1 MEQLITEIEQVAQ
14 VEQVVREVGH
24 LLAERQSAEPIAART
39 RAEALAAF
47 GALDRPATGLLR
59 ERLGA
64 LRPQAGWL
72 TDELATALPADG
84 EWWSC
89 DATDGAVQYLLGLPH
104 WAVTATL
111 LREGRAVL
119 AVVHAPRLGATYTA
133 VRGAGA
139 RLNGR
144 RIRPSERELA
154 VAVVATSHPPTIT
167 EEPDALRRVGATTS
181 AVIGAGVLAVRN
193 LGPTALQVAQ
203 VGSGHLDAFWECGL
217 DAPNLLGGALI
228 AAEAGARVTDHA
240 GRPWQPSTST
250 GFLAA
255 PVGQHEA
262 LVRVLGAVA

>member
-1 MEQLITEIEQVAQ
+1 MEQLITEVGK
-14 VEQVVREVGH
+14 VVREVGG
-24 LLAERQSAEPIAART
+24 LLAEQQSTEPIAART

-47 GALDRPATGLLR
+47 GALDRPAAGLLR

-64 LRPQAGWL
+64 LRPQAGWPA
-72 TDELATALPADG
+72 DELETAVPADG

-111 LREGRAVL
+111 LREGEAVL
-119 AVVHAPRLGATYTA
+119 AVVHAPRLDATYTA

-144 RIRPSERELA
+144 RITPSERELET
-154 VAVVATSHPPTIT
+154 AVVATSHPPTVAGDP
-167 EEPDALRRVGATTS
+167 EALRRVGATTS
-181 AVIGAGVLAVRN
+181 AVLGAGVLAVRN

-203 VGSGHLDAFWECGL
+203 VGSGHLDAFWECGP

-240 GRPWQPSTST
+240 GRPWQPAAST

-262 LVRVLGAVA
+262 LVRVLGLVR

>member
-1 MEQLITEIEQVAQ
+1 MTQLITE
-14 VEQVVREVGH
+14 VEAVVREVGAR
-24 LLAERQSAEPIAART
+24 LAGQQGTEPTAART
-39 RAEALAAF
+39 RDEAFAAF
-47 GALDRPATGLLR
+47 RELDQPATELLR
-59 ERLGA
+59 ERLGP

-72 TDELATALPADG
+72 DDELDSALPADG

-111 LREGRAVL
+111 LREGEAVL
-119 AVVHAPRLGATYTA
+119 AVVHAPRLDACYTA

-139 RLNGR
+139 RLNGCQ
-144 RIRPSERELA
+144 IRPSERELNA
-154 VAVVATSHPPTIT
+154 AVVATSHPPTIT
-167 EEPDALRRVGATTS
+167 EDPAALRRVGATTS

-217 DAPNLLGGALI
+217 DAPNLLPGALI
-228 AAEAGARVTDHA
+228 AAEAGAKVTDHA
-240 GRPWQPSTST
+240 GEPWRPSTST

-255 PVGQHEA
+255 PMSQHEA
-262 LVRVLGAVA
+262 LVRVLSAAI